1 MKSVGSKKKIY
12 FIVIIAAIS
21 VLAVFGDKGLLDVWK
36 FRKERQKL
44 LVQKSQLEGENRRLA
59 EEIRLLKTDKQ
70 YALSIARQELGMVKK
85 DEVIYMIEKE

>member
-1 MKSVGSKKKIY
+1 MNFAGSKKKIY

-44 LVQKSQLEGENRRLA
+44 AVQKSQLEEENRRLA
-59 EEIRLLKTDKQ
+59 DEIRLLKTDKQ

>member
-1 MKSVGSKKKIY
+1 MNSVGSKKKIY

-44 LVQKSQLEGENRRLA
+44 FVQKSQLEDENRRLA

>member
-1 MKSVGSKKKIY
+1 MNSAGSKKKIY

-44 LVQKSQLEGENRRLA
+44 LVQKSQLEDENRRLA

-85 DEVIYMIEKE
+85 DEIIYMIEKE

>member
-1 MKSVGSKKKIY
+1 MNSAGNKKKIY

-44 LVQKSQLEGENRRLA
+44 LVQKSQLEDENRRLA

-85 DEVIYMIEKE
+85 DEIIYMIEKE

>member
-1 MKSVGSKKKIY
+1 MNSVGSKKKIY

-21 VLAVFGDKGLLDVWK
+21 VFAVVGDKGLLDVWK

-44 LVQKSQLEGENRRLA
+44 AVQKSQLENENKRLA

-85 DEVIYMIEKE
+85 DEVIYMIEKK

>member
-1 MKSVGSKKKIY
+1 MNSAGSKKKIY
-12 FIVIIAAIS
+12 FIAIIAAIS
-21 VLAVFGDKGLLDVWK
+21 VLAVFGDKGLLDVWR

-44 LVQKSQLEGENRRLA
+44 AVQKSQLEDENRKLA

-70 YALSIARQELGMVKK
+70 YALSVARQELGMVKK

>member
-1 MKSVGSKKKIY
+1 MNFIGSKKRIY

-44 LVQKSQLEGENRRLA
+44 AVQKSQLEDENKRLA
-59 EEIRLLKTDKQ
+59 QEIRLLKTDKQ
-70 YALSIARQELGMVKK
+70 YALTVARQELGMVKK

>member
-1 MKSVGSKKKIY
+1 MNSAGNKKKIY

-44 LVQKSQLEGENRRLA
+44 LVQKSQLEEENRRLA
-59 EEIRLLKTDKQ
+59 DEIRLLKTDKQ

>member
-1 MKSVGSKKKIY
+1 MNSAGNKKKIY
-12 FIVIIAAIS
+12 FIAIIAAIS

-44 LVQKSQLEGENRRLA
+44 AVQKSQLEEENRRLA
-59 EEIRLLKTDKQ
+59 DEIRLLKTDKQ

>member
-1 MKSVGSKKKIY
+1 MNSAGNKKKIY

-44 LVQKSQLEGENRRLA
+44 LVQKSQLEEENRRLA
-59 EEIRLLKTDKQ
+59 DEIRLLKTDKQ

-85 DEVIYMIEKE
+85 TK

>member
-1 MKSVGSKKKIY
+1 MNSAGSKKKIY
-12 FIVIIAAIS
+12 FIAIIAAIS
-21 VLAVFGDKGLLDVWK
+21 VLAVFGDKGLLDVWR

-44 LVQKSQLEGENRRLA
+44 AVQKSQLENENRKLA

-70 YALSIARQELGMVKK
+70 YALSVARQELGMVKK